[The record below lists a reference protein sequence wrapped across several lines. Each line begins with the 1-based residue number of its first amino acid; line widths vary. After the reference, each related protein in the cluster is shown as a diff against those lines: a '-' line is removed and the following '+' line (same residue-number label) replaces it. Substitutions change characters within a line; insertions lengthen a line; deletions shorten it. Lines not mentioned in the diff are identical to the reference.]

1 MENFFREVQAMTM
14 VGELRISK
22 SLSRTDYS
30 LATTRFRPAFLAAR
44 AGISASTCDEF
55 VIVLIGRLDRG
66 RAVVPLRF
74 CSLTICSLTLCSL
87 TLCSLRQRR

>member
-74 CSLTICSLTLCSL
+74 VSLRFV
-87 TLCSLRQRR
+87 SLRQRR